1 MSLSNFNVCNFYV
14 IFSIKLKNL
23 LMKIFFT
30 FLSFLI
36 KVFLHCFYSK
46 NVIQSFGAIG
56 FDMFYVDFLELVE
69 KTYEQFFSSGYK

>member
-1 MSLSNFNVCNFYV
+1 M
-14 IFSIKLKNL
+14 
-23 LMKIFFT
+23 
-30 FLSFLI
+30 
-36 KVFLHCFYSK
+36 HCFYSK